1 MMKKIVEIKKLKKV
15 FGKKKVVLD
24 NINLDIFE
32 GEKIALM
39 GANGAGKTTMLEI
52 LLKIIKPT
60 EGIAKINLS
69 PKEIGIQFQD
79 ANFPKGITTLDV
91 IKFFNEIKDFE
102 IDEKDL
108 REQLKFFE
116 IEDFINQETTGLSG
130 GQNQK
135 LNLILSIIH
144 KPKLIILDE
153 ITTGLDISTK
163 KKIVDYIDKISRSE
177 KITLLIVSHN
187 IDEVLKLSERIIYL
201 KEGKVVLDKKL
212 NFSES
217 RQITEFEKL
226 IQDLI

>member
-1 MMKKIVEIKKLKKV
+1 MMKKIIEIKKLKKV

-24 NINLDIFE
+24 NINIDVFE

-60 EGIAKINLS
+60 KGIAKINLS

-135 LNLILSIIH
+135 LNLILSVIH

-163 KKIVDYIDKISRSE
+163 KKIIDYIEKISTS
-177 KITLLIVSHN
+177 KNITLLIVSHN
-187 IDEVLKLSERIIYL
+187 IDEVLRLSERIIYL

-217 RQITEFEKL
+217 KQITEFEKL

>member
-1 MMKKIVEIKKLKKV
+1 MMKKIIEIKKLKKV

-24 NINLDIFE
+24 NINIDVFE

-135 LNLILSIIH
+135 LNLILSVIH

-163 KKIVDYIDKISRSE
+163 KKIIDYIEKISTS
-177 KITLLIVSHN
+177 KNITLLIVSHN
-187 IDEVLKLSERIIYL
+187 IDEVLRLSERIIYL

-217 RQITEFEKL
+217 KQITEFEKL